1 MKKAITLV
9 TVGTLSFFAGAY
21 WVCFKICQMVDTG
34 VDVNAMAKKCM
45 DKAEKN
51 AEVRINK
58 WRRKYSEVSR

>member
-21 WVCFKICQMVDTG
+21 WACFKICQMVDAG
-34 VDVNAMAKKCM
+34 VDVNGMAKKCM

-58 WRRKYSEVSR
+58 WRRKYSEVHR